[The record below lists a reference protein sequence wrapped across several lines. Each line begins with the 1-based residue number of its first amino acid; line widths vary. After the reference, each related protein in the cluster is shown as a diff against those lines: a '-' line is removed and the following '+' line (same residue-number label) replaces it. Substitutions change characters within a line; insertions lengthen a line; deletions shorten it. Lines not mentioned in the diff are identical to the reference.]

1 MKMYY
6 SLLDAPLAI
15 YDDMINQLVF
25 EGASE
30 MYSFVS
36 ELYQQTNKMD
46 GDIIISEEEK
56 VLDISKVVDLTTDF
70 FPFEVNRKTL
80 IAKLQ
85 TRLKECAIKEMF
97 YETNKLLSSI
107 SGFIEV
113 LSESLDYDVEYDDI
127 DLSALLKASNIRFC
141 VESDSLEEQI
151 IDYCKNTVSLVG
163 DRLFVFVLLRNY
175 LSSAAYDSFKKMAI
189 DNKLKILLIESLV
202 RPKSDYENSMIIDE
216 DMCVI

>member
-6 SLLDAPLAI
+6 SLFDTPLVI

-25 EGASE
+25 EGAAE

-46 GDIIISEEEK
+46 GGIIISEEEK
-56 VLDISKVVDLTTDF
+56 VLDISKVVDLTTDY
-70 FPFEVNRKTL
+70 FPFEVNRKT
-80 IAKLQ
+80 IITKLQ
-85 TRLKECAIKEMF
+85 TRLKECAFKEMF

-107 SGFIEV
+107 SGFIES
-113 LSESLDYDVEYDDI
+113 LSDSLDYDVEYDDI
-127 DLSALLKASNIRFC
+127 DISALLKASNIRFY
-141 VESDSLEEQI
+141 VESVSLEEQI

-163 DRLFVFVLLRNY
+163 DRVFVFVLLRNY
-175 LSSAAYDSFKKMAI
+175 LSSDAFESFKKMVI
-189 DNKLKILLIESLV
+189 DNKLKILLIESLE
-202 RPKSDYENSMIIDE
+202 RPKSHHENSIIIDE